1 MRQEIVLSPHGNGC
15 WNWMFCIDE
24 VFIAGG
30 VESSRFEAFKVA
42 CAAYDKEGVE

>member
-1 MRQEIVLSPHGNGC
+1 MKREIILSPQCNGC
-15 WNWMFCIDE
+15 WNWMFYIDE

-42 CAAYDKEGVE
+42 CAAYDKEA

>member
-1 MRQEIVLSPHGNGC
+1 MRQEIILSPHGNGC
-15 WNWMFCIDE
+15 WNWMICIDE

-42 CAAYDKEGVE
+42 CAAYDKEGIK